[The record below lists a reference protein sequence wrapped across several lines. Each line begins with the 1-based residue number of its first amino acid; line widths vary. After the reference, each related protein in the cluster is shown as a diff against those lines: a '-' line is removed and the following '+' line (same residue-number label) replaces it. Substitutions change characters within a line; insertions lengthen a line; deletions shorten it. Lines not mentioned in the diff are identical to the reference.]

1 MTMQL
6 ETLRLTTALALTL
19 GLSGCAAVELP
30 QESVP
35 SEDREDN
42 GEQARQL
49 PIFRAL
55 DTNDDGY
62 ISADEIDAA
71 SELLASFD
79 ENGDGRLSGNEL
91 QPRHRP
97 RELQPR
103 RRPRLMFGSPANLPE
118 GTRAGFRFAA
128 GDNSIEIADLP
139 PEVQN
144 VLSSADT
151 DRDGTASAAELLA
164 MVETQGSESS
174 GEQNTQVH
182 VSLMATFDTNQDGTV
197 SQKEIESA
205 TQSLRERDSDADGV
219 ISPNEL
225 ASPKPD
231 GDGHSPNQS
240 P

>member
-6 ETLRLTTALALTL
+6 ETLGLATALALTL
-19 GLSGCAAVELP
+19 GLSGCTAVELP

-35 SEDREDN
+35 SEDREGND
-42 GEQARQL
+42 EQARQL

-55 DTNDDGY
+55 DTNDDGH

-79 ENGDGRLSGNEL
+79 ENGDGRLSGN
-91 QPRHRP
+91 
-97 RELQPR
+97 ELQPR

-151 DRDGTASAAELLA
+151 DQDGTASAAELLA
-164 MVETQGSESS
+164 MVETQDSESS
-174 GEQNTQVH
+174 GEHNTQVH
-182 VSLMATFDTNQDGTV
+182 VSLMAIFDTDQDGTV

-225 ASPKPD
+225 AGPRPD
-231 GDGHSPNQS
+231 VDGHSPNQS